1 MATKSVGRY
10 PEISAGAK
18 QRIAPQILAGMDL
31 PKALPAFAACSKACS
46 PRGTLSKHYEC
57 VVSMSVEMHAN
68 IRCASKSA

>member
-18 QRIAPQILAGMDL
+18 QRIAPQILASMDL
-31 PKALPAFAACSKACS
+31 QKALPAIAACS
-46 PRGTLSKHYEC
+46 PRGTLSKRYEC

-68 IRCASKSA
+68 VRCASKSA